1 MTDSRNDAPT
11 NPSIEEQGLA
21 LELEAVAVAVATDA
35 ARFVQ
40 ENRRD
45 FDVLASKSSAT
56 DLVTDVDKA
65 TESRIVAAIRVRRP
79 ADSILGEEG
88 GVHPA
93 RDGSPADG
101 GDAVQW
107 VVDPIDGTV
116 NFVLGLP
123 AFSVS
128 VAARRGGITLAGCV
142 VDVSR
147 REVFRARRGGGSW
160 LSADGREDLRLTGPR
175 PVSLAEAVVGT
186 GFSYDS
192 AVRSRQGSV
201 VADIIGRLGN
211 LRRLGS
217 AAMDLCYVGAGRLDA
232 YFEAGLNEWD
242 RAAGVLV
249 ATEAGA
255 VSGTLPGPVGEVT
268 LAAGPA
274 IFAKFRELLI
284 GAGAERVMSG

>member
-1 MTDSRNDAPT
+1 MEME
-11 NPSIEEQGLA
+11 PSTAEEALA
-21 LELEAVAVAVATDA
+21 RELEAVAVAVATDA
-35 ARFVQ
+35 AQFVRN
-40 ENRRD
+40 NRRF
-45 FDVLASKSSAT
+45 FDVLDSKTSVT

-65 TESRIVAAIRVRRP
+65 TESRLVAAIRARRP

-88 GVHPA
+88 GVHSA
-93 RDGSPADG
+93 QDGSA
-101 GDAVQW
+101 GDSEAAVQW

-128 VAARRGGITLAGCV
+128 VAARRGGLTLAGCV

-147 REVFRARRGGGSW
+147 NEVFRARRGGGSW
-160 LSADGREDLRLTGPR
+160 LGPGDRDDIRLTGPR
-175 PVSLAEAVVGT
+175 QITLAEAIVGT
-186 GFSYDS
+186 GFGYDS
-192 AVRSRQGSV
+192 SVRTRQGRV

-255 VSGTLPGPVGEVT
+255 LSGTLPGPVGEVT
-268 LAAGPA
+268 FAAGPA
-274 IFAKFRELLI
+274 IFSQFRDLLI
-284 GAGAERVMSG
+284 DAGAERVISG